1 MADVEVL
8 CEQCGSPVILSEY
21 AAMDTISCRGC
32 GAPLR
37 ARPSSPTDSVAE
49 RLRLKQTEPPPDAEE
64 GGDATAQ
71 PGEESEESTWRFDR
85 YIEQS
90 RGTIKTEAKQT
101 GVIWSWVC
109 FLVLAAAMASIRF
122 LNILPPVYVDM
133 MKVYGPYVAAILH
146 IIVLLMAF
154 KDTIFQGILC
164 LLIPGYSVFYLFLV
178 SDNFWARALI
188 GGLLVGIGFDSAVF
202 YQGVAADV
210 YRSVT
215 DYIAS
220 GG

>member
-1 MADVEVL
+1 MADVEVK
-8 CEQCGSPVILSEY
+8 CEQCGSPVVLSEY
-21 AAMDTISCRGC
+21 AAIDTISCRGC

-37 ARPSSPTDSVAE
+37 AQPSSPTDSVHE
-49 RLRLKQTEPPPDAEE
+49 RLKLKEQERAAESDEEMTPAAPAE
-64 GGDATAQ
+64 GE
-71 PGEESEESTWRFDR
+71 GEESSWRFDR
-85 YIEQS
+85 YIQQS
-90 RGTIKTEAKQT
+90 RENIQTERKQT
-101 GVIWSWVC
+101 GVIWSWIC
-109 FLVLAAAMASIRF
+109 FLVLALIMASIRF
-122 LNILPPVYVDM
+122 LNVLPPTYQEM
-133 MKVYGPYVAAILH
+133 LKLYAPYIAAFMH
-146 IIVLLMAF
+146 ITVLLMAF

-164 LLIPGYSVFYLFLV
+164 LLIPGYSVFYIFLV

-188 GGLLVGIGFDSAVF
+188 AGLLVGIGFDSAIF